1 MIDLDDP
8 TAYAS
13 VDGRGFRDLLQGFAG
28 QVAEAG
34 RLADGLAL
42 PGPSPRAV
50 LVTGMGGSAAAGDFL
65 QAVCQAEAPFP
76 VVVLRGYR
84 VPSWVGPETLVI
96 ASSYSGD
103 TEETV
108 ATFEEARTRGARALV
123 VSSGGLL
130 GERATRDGT
139 PWIRVPPG
147 LPPRA
152 ALPSLLV
159 PMLVLLERA
168 GAIAPGAEDRREA
181 VAVLMALGSE
191 LEPDVPCRENPAK
204 GLVKWAADRTL
215 VIYGADMTA
224 AVAYRWTTQ
233 IEENAKTLAFSGA
246 LPEMNHNA
254 IEAWGLDELG
264 AWAVVLL
271 RDVPE
276 HPRVARRVELTRA
289 IIGARAPTREVWSR
303 GRSPL
308 ARLLSLTLIGDW
320 VSYYLAIQRG
330 VDPWAVG
337 TLEGF
342 KRSMARPGRVEAPS
356 A

>member
-1 MIDLDDP
+1 
-8 TAYAS
+8 
-13 VDGRGFRDLLQGFAG
+13 
-28 QVAEAG
+28 
-34 RLADGLAL
+34 
-42 PGPSPRAV
+42 
-50 LVTGMGGSAAAGDFL
+50 
-65 QAVCQAEAPFP
+65 
-76 VVVLRGYR
+76 
-84 VPSWVGPETLVI
+84 
-96 ASSYSGD
+96 
-103 TEETV
+103 
-108 ATFEEARTRGARALV
+108 

-159 PMLVLLERA
+159 PILVLLERA

-181 VAVLMALGSE
+181 VAVLIALGSE
-191 LEPDVPCRENPAK
+191 LEPGVPCRENLAK

-215 VIYGADMTA
+215 AIYGADMTA

-254 IEAWGLDELG
+254 IEAWGWDEVG

-271 RDVPE
+271 RDATD

-289 IIGARAPTREVWSR
+289 IIGARAPIREVWSR
-303 GRSPL
+303 GRGPL

-320 VSYYLAIQRG
+320 VSYYLAIRRG

-342 KRSMARPGRVEAPS
+342 KRSMARPERVEAPS